1 MSRYIDAEQLEK
13 DGWTM
18 QRTYKLSATEMVCE
32 TKKPTDIPS
41 IDVADAGKIIDEL
54 NKVPLYSRE
63 DERQPVRIVKS
74 FFATDNQSSVN
85 ENRSLCKLRHKNGNC
100 LCVGGFCTAVND
112 EICNAV
118 RSAYDKG
125 LAERLLKIQ
134 DILDYLDT
142 ELHPIISPEYWNV
155 YSELHDMIST
165 LPITDVE
172 EVRHGRWVKC
182 DKHIVKCNV
191 CGNFLDLKGVNAG
204 RGDANYCPNCGSRMD
219 LECENG

>member
-1 MSRYIDAEQLEK
+1 MSKYINAEQLEK

-54 NKVPLYSRE
+54 NKVPWYSRE
-63 DERQPVRIVKS
+63 DERQAVRIVKS
-74 FFATDNQSSVN
+74 FFATDSQSSVN
-85 ENRSLCKLRHKNGNC
+85 ENRSLCKLRHENGNC

-125 LAERLLKIQ
+125 LTERQ
-134 DILDYLDT
+134 
-142 ELHPIISPEYWNV
+142 
-155 YSELHDMIST
+155 
-165 LPITDVE
+165 
-172 EVRHGRWVKC
+172 EVRHGRWKDTEFGWLC
-182 DKHIVKCNV
+182 SI
-191 CGNFLDLKGVNAG
+191 CGQVVGG
-204 RGDANYCPNCGSRMD
+204 YTRHNYCPNCGSRMD
-219 LECENG
+219 LECEND